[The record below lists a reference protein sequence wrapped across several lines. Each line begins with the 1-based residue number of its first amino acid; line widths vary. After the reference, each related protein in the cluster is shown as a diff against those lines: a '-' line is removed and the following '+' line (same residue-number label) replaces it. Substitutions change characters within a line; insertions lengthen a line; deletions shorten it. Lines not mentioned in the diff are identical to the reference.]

1 MADYEFSAK
10 LNATGVEQTLRSME
24 DWVARLTNNSVGSF
38 GRMEKALLEI
48 AKSSKAVETALIK
61 VNKESTKTG
70 EGVEKSSKSS
80 VAGMGALAGATA
92 AVTNKLIEMGTAA
105 IRGFSEIIKGGVQAA
120 KSLET
125 TSASLTGCL
134 LYTSPSPRD

>member
-48 AKSSKAVETALIK
+48 AKSSKAVETALSK
-61 VNKESTKTG
+61 VNKVSYECFDSGIKQYLDTI
-70 EGVEKSSKSS
+70 
-80 VAGMGALAGATA
+80 
-92 AVTNKLIEMGTAA
+92 KLN
-105 IRGFSEIIKGGVQAA
+105 SIIKI
-120 KSLET
+120 KFF
-125 TSASLTGCL
+125 
-134 LYTSPSPRD
+134 

>member
-48 AKSSKAVETALIK
+48 AKSSKAVEAALIK

-92 AVTNKLIEMGTAA
+92 AVTNN
-105 IRGFSEIIKGGVQAA
+105 
-120 KSLET
+120 
-125 TSASLTGCL
+125 
-134 LYTSPSPRD
+134 

>member
-48 AKSSKAVETALIK
+48 AKSSKAVEQALGN
-61 VNKESTKTG
+61 VNKES
-70 EGVEKSSKSS
+70 SKPARELMKIQNADRP
-80 VAGMGALAGATA
+80 VW
-92 AVTNKLIEMGTAA
+92 EYWQ
-105 IRGFSEIIKGGVQAA
+105 VQR
-120 KSLET
+120 
-125 TSASLTGCL
+125 
-134 LYTSPSPRD
+134 PR